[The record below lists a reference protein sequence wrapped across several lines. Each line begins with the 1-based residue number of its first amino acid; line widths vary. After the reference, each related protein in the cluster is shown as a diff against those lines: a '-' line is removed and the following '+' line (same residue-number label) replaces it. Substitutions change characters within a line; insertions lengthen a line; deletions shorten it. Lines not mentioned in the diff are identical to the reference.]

1 MLRQVSWEALVSVK
15 YSVSALLE
23 GKLDPEQRLTPVRAL
38 GGAFWGPWRVFG
50 TLFGVPGE
58 LLGCLGGFLGSSWAA
73 AWGAWAAAG
82 GPWDALGLLFG
93 LPGVFLELF

>member
-1 MLRQVSWEALVSVK
+1 MP
-15 YSVSALLE
+15 ALLE

-38 GGAFWGPWRVFG
+38 GGVFWGPWRVFG
-50 TLFGVPGE
+50 ALFGVPGE
-58 LLGCLGGFLGSSWAA
+58 LLGCLGGSLGSSCAA
-73 AWGAWAAAG
+73 AWGTWVAAG